1 MKINIKKL
9 NELAEIPKY
18 AIEGSACFDLKA
30 TSVDV
35 LNYGAQV
42 KCGTGLA
49 FEIPKGYKGLIYP
62 RSSIVKTGLRMGNSV
77 GVIDHGYNGE
87 VTFVFDVVGDIKDYH
102 YKVGDRI
109 GQMEIVPVL
118 EIEFNEITELKETAR
133 GTGGYGSSGLN

>member
-1 MKINIKKL
+1 MKVNIKKL
-9 NELAEIPKY
+9 DENAVIPKY
-18 AIEGSACFDLKA
+18 QIEGAACFDLVA
-30 TSVDV
+30 TSMEV
-35 LNYGAQV
+35 LNYGKLIKYGV
-42 KCGTGLA
+42 GLA

-87 VTFVFDVVGDIKDYH
+87 VAFVFDVVGDIKDYH

-118 EIEFNEITELKETAR
+118 QVELTEVETLEETKR
-133 GTGGYGSSGLN
+133 GSGAYGSTGIK